1 MEYVQK
7 DLKSYKLHMIKTD
20 KFKTVMVK
28 VYFREPIKKENITKR
43 SFLTT
48 MLNLSSKKY
57 PSKRLMALHSQDLY
71 SCRISSVDSRLGNY
85 LNTSFSLNVL
95 NDEYTE
101 NGNLIEAIKFLGDV
115 IYDPDVDDEAFSEKS
130 FNIVM
135 NQAVLALSSIKED
148 SKSYSLMRMLEE
160 MDDGPISYR
169 SIGYIEDLQKITP
182 KSLYEYYLDILSKD
196 MMDVFVIGNI
206 DFDQIEKVIRS
217 TFKSKVFKKIRVPYI
232 VEEKKAP
239 HNKNIVKESNDSNQS
254 KLAVGLRVNSLTDY
268 ERNYP
273 MSLFNIIFGGG
284 PDSKLF
290 HEVREK
296 NSLAYYI
303 GSIPNKLDNVILIR
317 AGITRDNFDMVLKLI
332 EKELSNMS
340 KGKFSDE
347 DINKAK
353 EMYTSAIDEIYESK
367 SRIIE
372 SYYMMEL
379 LGVDDIDTKKEKMQ
393 KVTKEEIVKVAKKVK
408 IDTVY
413 MLEGDK
419 E

>member
-1 MEYVQK
+1 MEYIQK
-7 DLKSYKLHMIKTD
+7 DLKSYKLHMIKTK

-48 MLNLSSKKY
+48 MLSLSSKKY

-71 SCRISSVDSRLGNY
+71 SCKISGVDSRLGNY

-101 NGNLIEAIKFLGDV
+101 DGNLMRAIEFLGDV
-115 IYDPDVDDEAFSEKS
+115 IYDPDVLDGSFSEKS

-135 NQAVLALSSIKED
+135 NQAVLALSSVKD
-148 SKSYSLMRMLEE
+148 DARSYSLMRMLEE

-169 SIGYIEDLQKITP
+169 SIGYLEDLQKITP
-182 KSLYEYYLDILSKD
+182 QSLYEYYLEVLSKD
-196 MMDVFVIGNI
+196 MMDVFVIGDIN
-206 DFDQIEKVIRS
+206 FDQIERVIRD
-217 TFKSKVFKKIRVPYI
+217 TFKSKVFKKMRVPYL
-232 VEEKKAP
+232 VEGKKAP
-239 HNKNIVKESNDSNQS
+239 HNKKIVKELNDSNQS
-254 KLAVGLRVNSLTDY
+254 KLAIGLRVSSLTDY

-273 MSLFNIIFGGG
+273 LSLYNIIFGGG
-284 PDSKLF
+284 QDSKLF
-290 HEVREK
+290 REVREK

-303 GSIPNKLDNVILIR
+303 GSIPNKLDNIILIR
-317 AGITRDNFDMVLKLI
+317 AGITKDNFDMSVKLI

-340 KGKFSDE
+340 KGKFTEE
-347 DINKAK
+347 DIDKAK
-353 EMYTSAIDEIYESK
+353 EMYTSAMDEIYENK

-379 LGVDDIDTKKEKMQ
+379 LGVDDINAKIEKMQ
-393 KVTKEEIVKVAKKVK
+393 KVTKDEIIRVAKKVK